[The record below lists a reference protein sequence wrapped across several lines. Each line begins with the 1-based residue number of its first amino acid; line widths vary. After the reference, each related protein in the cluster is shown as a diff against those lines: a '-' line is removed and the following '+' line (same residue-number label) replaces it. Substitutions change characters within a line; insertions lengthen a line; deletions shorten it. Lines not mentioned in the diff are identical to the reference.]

1 MIMKLFL
8 DTANVEQIKE
18 AASLGVLSG
27 ITTNP
32 PIIAREGGYDVKSQ
46 IAKVLP
52 LIDGEVIAQVVSL
65 NAEGMIKQAQ
75 EIASWRENMV
85 VKIPMCWEG
94 LKAIS
99 ELKKQGISTCTTVIF
114 TPSQALLAANA
125 GAKYVAPFMGR
136 SRLICQDG
144 LQLVKDIADIFKIHN
159 METQVLVGS
168 VENPIDAIQCAKAGA
183 HVATVPFK
191 TLQQMA
197 AHPNTDITIAE
208 FLDGWDGIDIK

>member
-1 MIMKLFL
+1 MKLFL

-144 LQLVKDIADIFKIHN
+144 LQLVKDTADIFKIHN

>member
-1 MIMKLFL
+1 MKLFL

-208 FLDGWDGIDIK
+208 FLDGWGGIDIK

>member
-1 MIMKLFL
+1 MKLFL

-65 NAEGMIKQAQ
+65 NAAGMINQAQ

-99 ELKKQGISTCTTVIF
+99 ELKKQGINTCTTVIF

>member
-1 MIMKLFL
+1 MKLFL

-144 LQLVKDIADIFKIHN
+144 LQLVKDIADIFMIHN

>member
-1 MIMKLFL
+1 MKLFL

-168 VENPIDAIQCAKAGA
+168 VENPIDAILCAKAGA

>member
-1 MIMKLFL
+1 MKLFL

-191 TLQQMA
+191 TLQQMV

>member
-1 MIMKLFL
+1 MKLFL

-75 EIASWRENMV
+75 EIASWRENTVLESV
-85 VKIPMCWEG
+85 VK
-94 LKAIS
+94 
-99 ELKKQGISTCTTVIF
+99 
-114 TPSQALLAANA
+114 
-125 GAKYVAPFMGR
+125 
-136 SRLICQDG
+136 
-144 LQLVKDIADIFKIHN
+144 
-159 METQVLVGS
+159 
-168 VENPIDAIQCAKAGA
+168 
-183 HVATVPFK
+183 
-191 TLQQMA
+191 
-197 AHPNTDITIAE
+197 
-208 FLDGWDGIDIK
+208 

>member
-1 MIMKLFL
+1 MKLFL

-159 METQVLVGS
+159 METRVLVGS
-168 VENPIDAIQCAKAGA
+168 VENPFNAIQCAKAGA

>member
-208 FLDGWDGIDIK
+208 FLDGWNGIDIK

>member
-1 MIMKLFL
+1 MKLFL

-168 VENPIDAIQCAKAGA
+168 VENPIDAIQCAKSGA

>member
-1 MIMKLFL
+1 MKLFL

-32 PIIAREGGYDVKSQ
+32 PIIAREAGYDVKSQ

>member
-1 MIMKLFL
+1 MKLFL

-46 IAKVLP
+46 SAKVLP

>member
-1 MIMKLFL
+1 MKLFL

-136 SRLICQDG
+136 SRLICQGG

>member
-1 MIMKLFL
+1 MKLFL

-27 ITTNP
+27 ITKNP

>member
-1 MIMKLFL
+1 MKLFL

-183 HVATVPFK
+183 HVATVPLK

>member
-1 MIMKLFL
+1 MKLFL

-168 VENPIDAIQCAKAGA
+168 VENPIDTIQCAKAGA

>member
-1 MIMKLFL
+1 MKLFL

-32 PIIAREGGYDVKSQ
+32 PIIAREGSYDVKSQ

>member
-1 MIMKLFL
+1 M
-8 DTANVEQIKE
+8 
-18 AASLGVLSG
+18 
-27 ITTNP
+27 
-32 PIIAREGGYDVKSQ
+32 
-46 IAKVLP
+46 
-52 LIDGEVIAQVVSL
+52 IDGEVIAQVVSL

>member
-1 MIMKLFL
+1 MKLFL

-159 METQVLVGS
+159 MEAQVLVGS